1 MAPFL
6 RIVAQVIAGI
16 LIGKGWFSEET
27 VESIFSDPA
36 LDMAIGAVIWGTV
49 ELFYYLAKKFGW
61 KT

>member
-1 MAPFL
+1 MAPFF
-6 RIVAQVIAGI
+6 RIVARVIAGI

-49 ELFYYLAKKFGW
+49 EICYYLAKRFGW